1 MCLTILILLDVGV
14 SGLSDQKKTHMRK
27 FNMFITAI
35 CVLSLVKLRWPKN
48 KSLYTSIHRDKFSM
62 FFVGVR
68 AGHRLS
74 NTVNCYLY
82 QLILIITP
90 HVSDLDFT

>member
-1 MCLTILILLDVGV
+1 MGNVFDNFNFIGCGRFWTVRPKI
-14 SGLSDQKKTHMRK
+14 KT
-27 FNMFITAI
+27 
-35 CVLSLVKLRWPKN
+35 
-48 KSLYTSIHRDKFSM
+48 HRDKFIM

-74 NTVNCYLY
+74 NTVKRYLY